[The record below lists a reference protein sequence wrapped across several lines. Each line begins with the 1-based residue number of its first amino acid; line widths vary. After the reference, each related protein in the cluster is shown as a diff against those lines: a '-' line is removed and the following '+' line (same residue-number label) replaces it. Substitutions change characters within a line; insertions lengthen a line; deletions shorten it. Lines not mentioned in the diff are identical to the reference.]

1 MEHPFIN
8 NLENKSLE
16 ELQTT
21 ISDLSSKLT
30 FAYRTGNSAL
40 ISQINMAIESYRSAY
55 NKKMNELM
63 VYSKPTILIVGK
75 RFLIVGKQKHY
86 KPLVNCRDRVLNV

>member
-16 ELQTT
+16 ELQTI

-40 ISQINMAIESYRSAY
+40 INQINMAIESYRSAY
-55 NKKMNELM
+55 NKKMNEL
-63 VYSKPTILIVGK
+63 ID
-75 RFLIVGKQKHY
+75 KQK
-86 KPLVNCRDRVLNV
+86 VNMQIKVDKK